1 METLSLSLRLYQR
14 DTFIDY
20 NYLEDILLNHFICLK
35 NFHFDIVVDHVIIYD
50 DIRPCF
56 SDIQR
61 TFIHKESRVD
71 GYLDCANHPAGLWR
85 QCHIYSLPFV
95 FEYMQPITNCFSGG
109 LFRTVTVVWL
119 KDLNNSFEH
128 SFFMKISQS
137 CPLIR
142 RLTIAN
148 QLKQKQKTKDF
159 LSVIKFSHL
168 IELRCEIVDLDYVE
182 QFLSSLITYLPA
194 LTKLN
199 VQYEHLVTI
208 TENFTSD
215 ITRTN
220 CANLKS
226 INFTDVQATVHSED
240 FYRYFPSLN
249 SSIDKSQR

>member
-1 METLSLSLRLYQR
+1 
-14 DTFIDY
+14 
-20 NYLEDILLNHFICLK
+20 
-35 NFHFDIVVDHVIIYD
+35 
-50 DIRPCF
+50 
-56 SDIQR
+56 
-61 TFIHKESRVD
+61 
-71 GYLDCANHPAGLWR
+71 
-85 QCHIYSLPFV
+85 
-95 FEYMQPITNCFSGG
+95 
-109 LFRTVTVVWL
+109 
-119 KDLNNSFEH
+119 
-128 SFFMKISQS
+128 MKISQS
-137 CPLIR
+137 FPLIR

-220 CANLKS
+220 CTNLKS

-249 SSIDKSQR
+249 LSIDK

>member
-1 METLSLSLRLYQR
+1 
-14 DTFIDY
+14 
-20 NYLEDILLNHFICLK
+20 
-35 NFHFDIVVDHVIIYD
+35 
-50 DIRPCF
+50 
-56 SDIQR
+56 
-61 TFIHKESRVD
+61 
-71 GYLDCANHPAGLWR
+71 
-85 QCHIYSLPFV
+85 
-95 FEYMQPITNCFSGG
+95 
-109 LFRTVTVVWL
+109 
-119 KDLNNSFEH
+119 
-128 SFFMKISQS
+128 MKISQS

-182 QFLSSLITYLPA
+182 QFLSSLITYLPN

-249 SSIDKSQR
+249 LSIDK

>member
-1 METLSLSLRLYQR
+1 
-14 DTFIDY
+14 
-20 NYLEDILLNHFICLK
+20 
-35 NFHFDIVVDHVIIYD
+35 
-50 DIRPCF
+50 
-56 SDIQR
+56 
-61 TFIHKESRVD
+61 
-71 GYLDCANHPAGLWR
+71 
-85 QCHIYSLPFV
+85 
-95 FEYMQPITNCFSGG
+95 
-109 LFRTVTVVWL
+109 
-119 KDLNNSFEH
+119 
-128 SFFMKISQS
+128 MKISQS
-137 CPLIR
+137 FPLIR

-249 SSIDKSQR
+249 LSIDK

>member
-1 METLSLSLRLYQR
+1 
-14 DTFIDY
+14 
-20 NYLEDILLNHFICLK
+20 
-35 NFHFDIVVDHVIIYD
+35 
-50 DIRPCF
+50 
-56 SDIQR
+56 
-61 TFIHKESRVD
+61 
-71 GYLDCANHPAGLWR
+71 
-85 QCHIYSLPFV
+85 
-95 FEYMQPITNCFSGG
+95 
-109 LFRTVTVVWL
+109 
-119 KDLNNSFEH
+119 
-128 SFFMKISQS
+128 MKISQS

>member
-1 METLSLSLRLYQR
+1 
-14 DTFIDY
+14 
-20 NYLEDILLNHFICLK
+20 
-35 NFHFDIVVDHVIIYD
+35 
-50 DIRPCF
+50 
-56 SDIQR
+56 
-61 TFIHKESRVD
+61 
-71 GYLDCANHPAGLWR
+71 
-85 QCHIYSLPFV
+85 
-95 FEYMQPITNCFSGG
+95 
-109 LFRTVTVVWL
+109 
-119 KDLNNSFEH
+119 
-128 SFFMKISQS
+128 MKISQS

-249 SSIDKSQR
+249 LSIDK

>member
-1 METLSLSLRLYQR
+1 
-14 DTFIDY
+14 
-20 NYLEDILLNHFICLK
+20 
-35 NFHFDIVVDHVIIYD
+35 
-50 DIRPCF
+50 
-56 SDIQR
+56 
-61 TFIHKESRVD
+61 
-71 GYLDCANHPAGLWR
+71 
-85 QCHIYSLPFV
+85 
-95 FEYMQPITNCFSGG
+95 MQPITNCFPGG
-109 LFRTVTVVWL
+109 LFKSVTVLWL
-119 KDLNNSFEH
+119 KDTNHPFEH